1 VLAGCMGAERDL
13 RVDIRHADVARIRS
27 GSGAR
32 PNPSYREIDRKHL
45 FVVDDT
51 RRVENFA
58 IWE

>member
-1 VLAGCMGAERDL
+1 MGAERDL

-32 PNPSYREIDRKHL
+32 PNPSYREIDGKHL

-58 IWE
+58 IGE